1 MRNIFLDLGS
11 NIGQGYERIRRQYF
25 RAYYHP
31 ALSTGSVFVRQQSYI
46 PLGAEVYMFEPI
58 PDAYK
63 FLKRKYSSSA
73 KIYNKAIWTENTTKI
88 FNVALTTVGSLP
100 SKQQA
105 SNIMHKHDVDSNVES
120 WKDVEVETID
130 FSEFLKN
137 NFHPDDNIFMKMDIE
152 GAEYPVLDQLIDT
165 GAYKYLTAVNIEFHN
180 RILELADKG
189 LHTDLKPNNY
199 YRQFFH
205 ENGITVLESSN
216 PVIGFCQNELRYMS
230 AYDADPDGN
239 SIDQL
244 QEWIPG
250 VEFDDEY
257 GRRGWS

>member
-25 RAYYHP
+25 RAYYNDHNSSG
-31 ALSTGSVFVRQQSYI
+31 AVFVRQQSYI

-58 PDAYK
+58 PGAYK
-63 FLKRKYSSSA
+63 FLERKYSPAA
-73 KIYNKAIWTENTTKI
+73 KVYNKAIWTENTTKT
-88 FNVALTTVGSLP
+88 FNVAHTAIGHLP

-105 SNIMHKHDVDSNVES
+105 SNIMHTHNVDANVES
-120 WKDVEVETID
+120 WEEVEVETLN

-137 NFHPDDNIFMKMDIE
+137 NFHRDDNIFMKMDIE

-165 GAYKYLTAVNIEFHN
+165 GVYKYLTAVNIEFHN

-199 YRQFFH
+199 YKQFFYK
-205 ENGITVLESSN
+205 NGITVLESAI
-216 PVIGFCQNELRYMS
+216 PTIGFTKTHNNSIAAILES
-230 AYDADPDGN
+230 PDGKPKN
-239 SIDQL
+239 QL
-244 QEWIPG
+244 EEWHPG
-250 VEFDDEY
+250 MYDDNEY
-257 GRRGWS
+257 GKRGWS